1 MTLPVP
7 KLDDRKFQD
16 LVDEAKKRIPYYSKD
31 WTDHNVSDPGITLI
45 ELFAWMVEIL
55 LYRLNQVPDLHY
67 IKFLEML
74 GVHLNGPVPAKVP
87 ITFWLTA
94 PQNQTVTIPAGTEV
108 ATTQTETERSIVF
121 TTDDDLQ
128 IHIPQLN
135 TVMAV
140 AGSESAGKKSR
151 REVNLRRL
159 EAGFEGID
167 VFSSTPQVG
176 DSFCIGFA
184 NDLSHHLLGFELD
197 FDSTVGAGID
207 PTQPPYLWEASTGDP
222 NHPWTSCEVEM
233 DTTQGMNTDGA
244 IRIHVPKMGSMQI
257 GEHRL
262 FWVRVRVKEVSR
274 QEAARGM
281 LSYIKSPLLRSLS
294 VASWGGT
301 TQATNSQVVQQEFLG
316 RSDGSPGQ
324 RFQMQFTPVLSRRP
338 EERLIVQGEKETQAW
353 KEVSDFAETNSE
365 DLGFTLDSVTGEL
378 RCGPAVRQPDGTV
391 KRYGAIPERG
401 ANLFFQRYRYGGGE
415 GGNVL
420 ADVINTLKT
429 SIPYVDRVANR
440 TAASG
445 GLDAET
451 LEEAMLRAPALLR
464 SHQRAVTEADYEYL
478 AMQKFPEAI
487 GRVKCLQPTAVE
499 GGQVIPGQIYVLVI
513 PRVLRPEGY
522 LSPKQLELDSNTIS
536 ALKIFLDERRL
547 LTTRLD
553 VRSPAYQWVA
563 VKVKLRASPGVD
575 ASSVEAEV
583 LGRLYRFINPLIGGA
598 DGTGWDFNRDLFISD
613 VYQCLQGTPNVQFI
627 RSVEMYKASSSG
639 VTTDKDK
646 PIESLEILAH
656 STLAS
661 GKHTVEFV

>member
-7 KLDDRKFQD
+7 KLDDRRFQD
-16 LVDEAKKRIPYYSKD
+16 LVDEAKKRIPYYCKD

-45 ELFAWMVEIL
+45 ELFAWMVDIL

-74 GVHLNGPVPAKVP
+74 GVRLNGPVPAKVP

-94 PQNQTVTIPAGTEV
+94 PQNQTVLIPTGTEV
-108 ATTQTETERSIVF
+108 ATTQTETERAIVF

-128 IHIPQLN
+128 IHVPQLD
-135 TVMAV
+135 TIMAV

-159 EAGFEGID
+159 EAGFEGIE

-176 DSFCIGFA
+176 DSFCIGFE

-197 FDSTVGAGID
+197 YDSTVGAGID

-222 NHPWTSCEVEM
+222 DHPWAPCEVEL
-233 DTTQGMNTDGA
+233 DTTQGMNTDGI
-244 IRIHVPKMGSMQI
+244 IRVHLPKMGPMQI
-257 GEHRL
+257 GDHRL

-301 TQATNSQVVQQEFLG
+301 VQATNSQLVQQEFLG

-324 RFQMQFTPVLSRRP
+324 RFQMQFTPVLERRP
-338 EERLIVQGEKETQAW
+338 DETLSVQVEGEAPQVW

-365 DLGFTLDSVTGEL
+365 DLCFTLDSVTGEL
-378 RCGPAVRQPDGTV
+378 RCGPAIRQTDGTV
-391 KRYGAIPERG
+391 KLYGAIPARG

-415 GGNVL
+415 HGNVL
-420 ADVINTLKT
+420 AGVINTLKT
-429 SIPYVDRVANR
+429 SIPYVDKVANR
-440 TAASG
+440 AGASG

-513 PRVLRPEGY
+513 PRILRPEGY
-522 LSPKQLELDSNTIS
+522 LSPKQLELDSHTVS

-553 VRSPAYQWVA
+553 VRSPAYQWIA
-563 VKVKLRASPGVD
+563 IKVKLRASPGVD
-575 ASSVEAEV
+575 ASLVQAEV
-583 LGRLYRFINPLIGGA
+583 LERLYRFINPLIGGV
-598 DGTGWDFNRDLFISD
+598 DGTGWEFNRDLFISD

-639 VTTDKDK
+639 VATGE